1 MCRAARIWQYSNS
14 STNPLLDC
22 VVSLA
27 AKRVITIKKMTWYP
41 ILGNILCEFS
51 YTEHPFT
58 YISGDR
64 YPKLV
69 NFIKRFGH
77 TLD

>member
-1 MCRAARIWQYSNS
+1 MEKDNWILQYD

-22 VVSLA
+22 VVSRA
-27 AKRVITIKKMTWYP
+27 ANRVITVKKMTWYP

-58 YISGDR
+58 YISADR

-69 NFIKRFGH
+69 NFIKMYGH